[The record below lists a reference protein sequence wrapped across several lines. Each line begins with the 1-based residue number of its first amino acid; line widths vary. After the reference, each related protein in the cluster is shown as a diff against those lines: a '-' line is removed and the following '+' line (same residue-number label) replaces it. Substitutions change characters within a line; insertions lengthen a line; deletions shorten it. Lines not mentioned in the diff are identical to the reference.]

1 MANLYFHYPFCKQA
15 CHYCNFHF
23 STSLKQKN
31 RMWKALKNELIQR
44 ADELQSP
51 IESVYFGGGS
61 PSLLNA
67 EEIQNIMD
75 RIRNLVDVNP
85 VLEVTLEV
93 NPDDVSAAYLKGLK
107 AAGVN
112 RLSLGVQSFI
122 DRDLTLMNRA
132 HDSAQAL
139 KALEEVS
146 SYFTNYSLDLI
157 YGMPYSNSSEW
168 EQNLETALSFTP
180 PHVSSY
186 ALTVEPKTALDHQVK
201 KGEVL
206 LLPEEAV
213 HEHYQLM
220 IQKMED
226 KGYVNYEF
234 SNFGKPGFFSVNNQN
249 YWNGKP
255 YVGIGPAAHSY
266 DGVSI
271 RKWNVANNLLY
282 LKAIENGKLPSE
294 EEKLTKRDRY
304 NEYVMTGLRTIE
316 GISFEFVESTFGS
329 TYAKYLEAQAARQ
342 LETQHLYWDGDHLK
356 IAKSAKFLTDGLA
369 ANLFK
374 V

>member
-1 MANLYFHYPFCKQA
+1 
-15 CHYCNFHF
+15 
-23 STSLKQKN
+23 
-31 RMWKALKNELIQR
+31 MWKALKNELFQR
-44 ADELQSP
+44 TDELQSP

-85 VLEVTLEV
+85 VLEVTVEV

-132 HDSAQAL
+132 HDSAQSL
-139 KALEEVS
+139 QALEEVS
-146 SYFTNYSLDLI
+146 THFTNYSLDLI
-157 YGMPYSNSSEW
+157 YGMPYSNNAEW
-168 EQNLETALSFTP
+168 EQNLQTALSFTP

-234 SNFGKPGFFSVNNQN
+234 SNFGKPSFFSVNNQN
-249 YWNGKP
+249 YWKGKP
-255 YVGIGPAAHSY
+255 YLGIGPAAHSY
-266 DGVSI
+266 DGKSI
-271 RKWNVANNLLY
+271 RKWNVSNNQLY
-282 LKAIENGKLPSE
+282 LKAIEGGKPALEQE
-294 EEKLTKRDRY
+294 ELTVKDRY
-304 NEYVMTGLRTIE
+304 NEYLMTGLRTIE
-316 GISFEFVESTFGS
+316 GISLEFVKSTFGLR
-329 TYAKYLEAQAARQ
+329 YAMYLEEQAARH
-342 LETQHLYWDGDHLK
+342 LEGQHFYWDGDHLK
-356 IAKSAKFLTDGLA
+356 ISKSAKFLTDGLA
-369 ANLFK
+369 ADLFM

>member
-75 RIRNLVDVNP
+75 RIRNLVDVSP

-139 KALEEVS
+139 QALEEVS
-146 SYFTNYSLDLI
+146 THFTNYSLDLI
-157 YGMPYSNSSEW
+157 YGMPYSNSAEW
-168 EQNLETALSFTP
+168 EQNIETALSFTP

-316 GISFEFVESTFGS
+316 GISLEFVESTFGS
-329 TYAKYLEAQAARQ
+329 TYAKYLEAQTARQ
-342 LETQHLYWDGDHLK
+342 LETQDLYWDGDHLK

-369 ANLFK
+369 SNLFK

>member
-23 STSLKQKN
+23 STSLTQKN

-132 HDSAQAL
+132 HDSAQASQ
-139 KALEEVS
+139 ALEEVS
-146 SYFTNYSLDLI
+146 THFTNYSLDLI
-157 YGMPYSNSSEW
+157 YGMPYSNSAEW
-168 EQNLETALSFTP
+168 EQNIETALSFTP

-206 LLPEEAV
+206 LLPESAV
-213 HEHYQLM
+213 YEHYQLM

-316 GISFEFVESTFGS
+316 GISLEFVESTFGS
-329 TYAKYLEAQAARQ
+329 TYAKYLEAQVARQ
-342 LETQHLYWDGDHLK
+342 LETQNLYWDGDHLK

-369 ANLFK
+369 SNLFK

>member
-1 MANLYFHYPFCKQA
+1 
-15 CHYCNFHF
+15 
-23 STSLKQKN
+23 
-31 RMWKALKNELIQR
+31 MWKALKNELIQR
-44 ADELQSP
+44 TNELQSP

-122 DRDLTLMNRA
+122 DRDFNLLYRA

-139 KALEEVS
+139 QALEEVS
-146 SYFTNYSLDLI
+146 THFTNYSLDLI
-157 YGMPYSNSSEW
+157 YGMPYSKSAEW
-168 EQNLETALSFTP
+168 EQNIETALSFTP

-206 LLPEEAV
+206 LIPEEAV

-220 IQKMED
+220 IQKMEE

-316 GISFEFVESTFGS
+316 GISLEFVESTFGS
-329 TYAKYLEAQAARQ
+329 TYAKYLEVQAARQ
-342 LETQHLYWDGDHLK
+342 LETQDLYWDGDHLK

>member
-75 RIRNLVDVNP
+75 RIRNLVDVSP

-139 KALEEVS
+139 QALEEVS
-146 SYFTNYSLDLI
+146 THFTNYSLDLI
-157 YGMPYSNSSEW
+157 YGMPYSNSAEW
-168 EQNLETALSFTP
+168 EQNIETALSFTP

-220 IQKMED
+220 IQKMEE

-316 GISFEFVESTFGS
+316 GISLEFVESTFGS

-342 LETQHLYWDGDHLK
+342 LETQDLYWDGDHLK

>member
-44 ADELQSP
+44 TNELQSP

-139 KALEEVS
+139 QALEEVS
-146 SYFTNYSLDLI
+146 THFTNYSLDLI
-157 YGMPYSNSSEW
+157 YGMPYSNSAEW

-329 TYAKYLEAQAARQ
+329 TYAKYLEAQSARQ

>member
-23 STSLKQKN
+23 STSLTQKN
-31 RMWKALKNELIQR
+31 RMWKALKNELFQR
-44 ADELQSP
+44 TDELQSP

-85 VLEVTLEV
+85 VLEVTVEV

-132 HDSAQAL
+132 HDSAQSL
-139 KALEEVS
+139 QALEEVS
-146 SYFTNYSLDLI
+146 THFTNYSLDLI
-157 YGMPYSNSSEW
+157 YGMPYSNNAEW

-234 SNFGKPGFFSVNNQN
+234 SNFGKPSFFSVNNQN
-249 YWNGKP
+249 YWKGKP
-255 YVGIGPAAHSY
+255 YLGIGPAAHSY
-266 DGVSI
+266 DGKSI
-271 RKWNVANNLLY
+271 RKWNVSNNQLY
-282 LKAIENGKLPSE
+282 LKAIEGGKPALEQE
-294 EEKLTKRDRY
+294 ELAVKDRY
-304 NEYVMTGLRTIE
+304 NEYLMTGLRTIE
-316 GISFEFVESTFGS
+316 GISLEFVKSTFGLR
-329 TYAKYLEAQAARQ
+329 YAMYLEEQAARH
-342 LETQHLYWDGDHLK
+342 LEGQHFYWDGDHLK
-356 IAKSAKFLTDGLA
+356 ISKSAKFLTDGLA
-369 ANLFK
+369 ADLFM